1 MNRMIEQQL
10 KSNKIKWILVSSIS
24 FFFFFCN
31 SFSRHYRAPLLFM
44 SAFQYN
50 KLLHGIS
57 MYRSNKGFIR
67 QFHCVIFLLLCVVVN
82 FPHTN
87 CINERLPGRSIRY
100 CSVSARTLF
109 GNFARAKTSPIGC
122 GQILRLQVSSIIHR
136 DSLLI
141 SISPLRIDFESFIVM
156 VILVVC
162 HRIPYPRFHYNS
174 NLIGL
179 NSDNEGNP
187 KLGIF

>member
-1 MNRMIEQQL
+1 MFKCFFFSNLPVSDPKLSPPSEHLKCAPLQLECEFRGAPKSIRWLQCFMLLIHTVMNRMIEQQL

-122 GQILRLQVSSIIHR
+122 G
-136 DSLLI
+136 
-141 SISPLRIDFESFIVM
+141 
-156 VILVVC
+156 
-162 HRIPYPRFHYNS
+162 
-174 NLIGL
+174 
-179 NSDNEGNP
+179 
-187 KLGIF
+187 